1 MQYNIVIAKYSAKKM
16 TDWQRLEQV
25 ICWTGLSTN
34 AFAAGIGL
42 RRSENL
48 YQIKRGNNGI
58 SKDLAELIV
67 GKYPSL
73 NRAWLLT
80 GDGEMFAAASC
91 APDGRAKGAGIPL
104 YNTDAVRLAAAPD
117 ETLAGTVPAHFIDVP
132 GFGDC
137 DFAGVATGDSMAP
150 EVPAGAIVA
159 LKRVDPLG
167 PVMPGE
173 IYVAV
178 TPDFA
183 VMRYLTTDRKVP
195 GGLWFVLPEGAEEPP
210 VGAVRAK
217 IKRLYLVKGIIVH
230 KVL

>member
-1 MQYNIVIAKYSAKKM
+1 M

-48 YQIKRGNNGI
+48 YQIKRGNNRI
-58 SKDLAELIV
+58 SKELAGLIAQ
-67 GKYPSL
+67 KYPSL

-91 APDGRAKGAGIPL
+91 APDGRPRRGIPL
-104 YNTDAVRLAAAPD
+104 YNTDAVRLAASPD
-117 ETLAGTVPAHFIDVP
+117 EALAGTAPAYYIDVP

-137 DFAGVATGDSMAP
+137 DFAAVCTGDAMEP
-150 EVPAGAIVA
+150 EIPAGATVV
-159 LKRVDPLG
+159 LKRVDRLG
-167 PVMPGE
+167 AVLPGE
-173 IYVAV
+173 IYLAV
-178 TPDFA
+178 TPQFA
-183 VMRYLTTDRKVP
+183 LIRYVKLDRRVP
-195 GGLWFVLPEGAEEPP
+195 EGLWLMPPEGSGLEP
-210 VGAVRAK
+210 VEVRRERLV
-217 IKRLYLVKGIIVH
+217 RLYLVKGIIVH